1 MVDSNYAT
9 NIDDRGSVT
18 GAIFTVGGAIMNWS
32 SLTQGCVTVD
42 CVHHSLGKSRHLRYL
57 WVKVIWFYQKLILT
71 EEMRPQFWPGFL
83 SFQLLFT
90 LTDDGTFYIC
100 WHTRF
105 TCSRY
110 TYSYEEGM
118 YQEYIAYHAYV
129 HECAS
134 PSFRCHLLPSVPYC
148 WCMIISHASTNR

>member
-57 WVKVIWFYQKLILT
+57 WVKVI
-71 EEMRPQFWPGFL
+71 
-83 SFQLLFT
+83 
-90 LTDDGTFYIC
+90 
-100 WHTRF
+100 
-105 TCSRY
+105 
-110 TYSYEEGM
+110 
-118 YQEYIAYHAYV
+118 
-129 HECAS
+129 
-134 PSFRCHLLPSVPYC
+134 
-148 WCMIISHASTNR
+148 